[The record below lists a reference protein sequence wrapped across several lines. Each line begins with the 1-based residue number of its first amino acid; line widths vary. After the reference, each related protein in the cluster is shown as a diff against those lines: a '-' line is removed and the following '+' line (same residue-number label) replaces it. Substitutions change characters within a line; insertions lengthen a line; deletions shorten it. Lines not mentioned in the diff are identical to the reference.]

1 MLSYKLKATVHLV
14 VGAASFHMA
23 AIFREQLN
31 YDNSRMEGEEFYS
44 DQECMYTLKINR
56 LI

>member
-23 AIFREQLN
+23 AIFSEQLHH
-31 YDNSRMEGEEFYS
+31 DDSRMEGEECYS
-44 DQECMYTLKINR
+44 DQE
-56 LI
+56 